1 MYSETNHKNRTGKLR
16 GGVGLFIGKEFGCSL
31 LTAPAFSSSE
41 YIIINVRWSYQ
52 NLNMVSIYRTSN
64 AGCSVF
70 PDEFMSFIGL
80 VTPLSSQTV
89 ILGDFNI
96 HIETNANNILILET
110 ILDSCNVTQHMAFAT
125 HIHGHTL
132 DYILTSSDFCGIDGI
147 MQPGLCQRSLTS

>member
-1 MYSETNHKNRTGKLR
+1 MYSETNHKNRTGKLG

-64 AGCSVF
+64 ASCSVF

-110 ILDSCNVTQHMAFAT
+110 ILDSCNVTHNTWLSQPIFM
-125 HIHGHTL
+125 GTL
-132 DYILTSSDFCGIDGI
+132 LITSSHHLI
-147 MQPGLCQRSLTS
+147 SVVLTV